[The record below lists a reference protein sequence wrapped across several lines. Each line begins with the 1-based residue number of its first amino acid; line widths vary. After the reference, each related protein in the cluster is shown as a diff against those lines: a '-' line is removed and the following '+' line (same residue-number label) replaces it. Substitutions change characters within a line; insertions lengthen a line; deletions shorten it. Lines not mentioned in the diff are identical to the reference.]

1 MTDGI
6 AAVRHTYA
14 TTAGSSH
21 AGPNITT
28 AHELLA
34 RVVVGATIALLLV
47 GLWSTVSA
55 RRSEGRVDHRF
66 AVDRLVL
73 LVVGLIAANG
83 IVGSLVLAGGSR
95 PADALHLLYG
105 PAALVTLPVGVW
117 LSRRGQGFT
126 GAPEPR
132 RDGGLVVAALVLLG
146 LELRLFMTG

>member
-1 MTDGI
+1 M
-6 AAVRHTYA
+6 
-14 TTAGSSH
+14 
-21 AGPNITT
+21 TT
-28 AHELLA
+28 AHDFLA
-34 RVVVGATIALLLV
+34 RVVVTATIALLLV

-66 AVDRLVL
+66 AIDRLVL

-117 LSRRGQGFT
+117 LSRRGSGFT
-126 GAPEPR
+126 GAAGR
-132 RDGGLVVAALVLLG
+132 RRNRWLVAAAVVLLG